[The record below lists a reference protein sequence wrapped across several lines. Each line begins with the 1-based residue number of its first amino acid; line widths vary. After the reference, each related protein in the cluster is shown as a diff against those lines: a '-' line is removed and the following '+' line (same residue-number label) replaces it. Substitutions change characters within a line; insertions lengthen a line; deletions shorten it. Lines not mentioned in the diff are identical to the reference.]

1 MKIQEKEE
9 EHHEDVDEK
18 EGVEDGRINNVS
30 SGGSDGSST
39 EYEYEY
45 YEEEYPEGTDLQ
57 EILKNCK
64 KGDIVMP

>member
-1 MKIQEKEE
+1 MKIEEKSEHEE
-9 EHHEDVDEK
+9 ENEDIK
-18 EGVEDGRINNVS
+18 ELEQN
-30 SGGSDGSST
+30 SDGSST

-45 YEEEYPEGTDLQ
+45 IEEEYPEGTDMQ

>member
-1 MKIQEKEE
+1 MKIEEKSEHEE
-9 EHHEDVDEK
+9 EDEDIK
-18 EGVEDGRINNVS
+18 EVEQN
-30 SGGSDGSST
+30 SDGSST

-45 YEEEYPEGTDLQ
+45 IEEEYPEGTDMQ